1 MLRAIASNQQGDAI
15 GELQSSETERNPDVD
30 AAGDE
35 RDDETNDR
43 GAHDGLGSPD
53 EEVAACFRRT
63 TAGPTR
69 GPRNPQARNSA
80 AARWQYAVTLPSR
93 GITVV
98 ANDLGQAQY
107 IDDLE
112 AVIEANS

>member
-1 MLRAIASNQQGDAI
+1 MVWGDLIKKWRHASGARHQDAREGSTNLKRGIAP
-15 GELQSSETERNPDVD
+15 LPD
-30 AAGDE
+30 GK
-35 RDDETNDR
+35 
-43 GAHDGLGSPD
+43 
-53 EEVAACFRRT
+53 
-63 TAGPTR
+63 
-69 GPRNPQARNSA
+69 
-80 AARWQYAVTLPSR
+80 YAVTLPSR